1 MAALMATRKLP
12 IRSCP
17 ASTSDQEPPHVHLAA
32 ETQDA
37 SQHARQGPPSGDG
50 ANGTA
55 GSLRRLKGMLG
66 RPIALDQR
74 DGRLS
79 IVLVDRRRAPAQQQ
93 SRSSSRRQ
101 LCDDLR
107 ARLLSDGRPQTLH
120 VMRHL
125 VFVLNELER
134 RNWRGVESLQG
145 HLLGNAVVQAEML
158 LGDEASTLAAK
169 FLERLRILKAAA
181 DAREE
186 GKSRRKDSKPA
197 EPLEVCESTFE
208 EFELMERSWGGTV
221 PSALAPLDPEK

>member
-1 MAALMATRKLP
+1 M
-12 IRSCP
+12 
-17 ASTSDQEPPHVHLAA
+17 STSPPKRNMPAKDRRSA
-32 ETQDA
+32 
-37 SQHARQGPPSGDG
+37 DG

-66 RPIALDQR
+66 RPITLDRR

-79 IVLVDRRRAPAQQQ
+79 VVLVDRRRAPAQ
-93 SRSSSRRQ
+93 RSSSRRQ

-107 ARLLSDGRPQTLH
+107 ARLLSDGRPQTLY

-145 HLLGNAVVQAEML
+145 HLLGNALVQAEML
-158 LGDEASTLAAK
+158 LGDAASPLAAK
-169 FLERLRILKAAA
+169 FLDRLRILKAAA

-186 GKSRRKDSKPA
+186 GKLRRKDSKPA
-197 EPLEVCESTFE
+197 EPLEVRESTFE

-221 PSALAPLDPEK
+221 PAALAPRDPEK